1 MRMQQMGFNVD
12 LQSGDQYDVLESIQK
27 TSISLLN
34 FMSPFVC
41 WEIHNFS
48 IQTIGLL
55 EHRDKFRYR
64 VNVHVLF
71 DTDDDQLTAFVNK
84 DLF

>member
-1 MRMQQMGFNVD
+1 MRIQQLGFNVD
-12 LQSGDQYDVLESIQK
+12 LNLGEQHDVLESIQE

-64 VNVHVLF
+64 VTVHVIF
-71 DTDDDQLTAFVNK
+71 DTVADQYAAILNK
-84 DLF
+84 DIF